1 MGSSY
6 IRKILVIHVPVGLR
20 IQVIN
25 VGSVIVGQRMHLRRN
40 SVPPVQIVIGIT
52 ALVVSVLWDIFV
64 LAETEKNVQPVHINR
79 NKAV

>member
-1 MGSSY
+1 MGLSY

-25 VGSVIVGQRMHLRRN
+25 VGSVIVGQLMHLRRN

-52 ALVVSVLWDIFV
+52 ALVVSVRWDIFV

>member
-1 MGSSY
+1 MGWY
-6 IRKILVIHVPVGLR
+6 CTKRIRAVLVLGGLQIRKIG
-20 IQVIN
+20 VIN
-25 VGSVIVGQRMHLRRN
+25 VIQRQLMHLRRN
-40 SVPPVQIVIGIT
+40 NVPPVQIVIGIT